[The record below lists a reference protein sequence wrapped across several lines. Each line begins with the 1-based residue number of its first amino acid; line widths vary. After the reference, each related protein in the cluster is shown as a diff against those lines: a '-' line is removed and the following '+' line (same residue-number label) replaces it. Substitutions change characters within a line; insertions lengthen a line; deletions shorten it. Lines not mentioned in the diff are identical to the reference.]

1 MNLKMKANMNTLK
14 ISIKTARDGKSVIML
29 GGKKVTTSKTGAGL
43 EAVVE
48 FHYRKITGVK
58 APYSMI
64 VGETGINEPA
74 PSEKFNINQRFDF
87 VEKLV
92 GMVADSVQPSAII
105 TGEGGLGKTYTVV
118 KTLES
123 KGYKDISD
131 LADFEVGTIINA
143 RKCFTM
149 VKGYS
154 TPKGLYRTL
163 FENNKSIIVFDDCDS
178 VLKDPVAL
186 NLLKSA
192 LDSYGK
198 RIISWNADM
207 KDEDLPRSFNFEGRV
222 IFISNMDDGRID
234 QAIRSRSMMI
244 DLSMNADQKIE
255 RMETIAQSPDFLPE
269 YSAEI
274 KADALALIRSIKE
287 EVKEISLRTLI
298 SVAKVRASNKEWK
311 ELAEYM
317 LVA

>member
-1 MNLKMKANMNTLK
+1 MKAKMNTLK
-14 ISIKTARDGKSVIML
+14 ISIKTARDGKSIIML
-29 GGKKVTTSKTGAGL
+29 GDKKVTTSKTGRGL

-92 GMVADSVQPSAII
+92 GMVADGVQPSAII
-105 TGEGGLGKTYTVV
+105 TGEGGLGKTYTVT
-118 KTLES
+118 KTLETR
-123 KGYKDISD
+123 GYKDISD

-163 FENNKSIIVFDDCDS
+163 FENNKSIIV
-178 VLKDPVAL
+178 
-186 NLLKSA
+186 N
-192 LDSYGK
+192 
-198 RIISWNADM
+198 
-207 KDEDLPRSFNFEGRV
+207 
-222 IFISNMDDGRID
+222 
-234 QAIRSRSMMI
+234 
-244 DLSMNADQKIE
+244 
-255 RMETIAQSPDFLPE
+255 
-269 YSAEI
+269 
-274 KADALALIRSIKE
+274 
-287 EVKEISLRTLI
+287 
-298 SVAKVRASNKEWK
+298 
-311 ELAEYM
+311 
-317 LVA
+317 

>member
-1 MNLKMKANMNTLK
+1 MNTLK
-14 ISIKTARDGKSVIML
+14 ISVKTARDGKSIIML
-29 GGKKVTTSKTGAGL
+29 GDKKVTTAKTGVSL

-48 FHYRKITGVK
+48 FHYRKITGVR
-58 APYSMI
+58 APYSQI

-74 PSEKFNINQRFDF
+74 LSEKFNINQRFDF

-118 KTLES
+118 KTLEA
-123 KGYKDISD
+123 KGYVDISD
-131 LADFEVGTIINA
+131 LADFEVGAIINA

-178 VLKDPVAL
+178 VLKDPIAL

-207 KDEDLPRSFNFEGRV
+207 KDEDLPRSFEFSGRV
-222 IFISNMDDGRID
+222 IFISNMHDGRID

-244 DLSMNADQKIE
+244 DLSMNSDQKIQ
-255 RMETIAQSPDFLPE
+255 RMETIALSPDFLPE
-269 YSAEI
+269 YSVEI
-274 KADALALIRSIKE
+274 KNDALTLIREIKE
-287 EVKEISLRTLI
+287 DIKEISLRTLI
-298 SVAKVRASNKEWK
+298 SVAKVRASNREWRD
-311 ELAEYM
+311 LATYM
-317 LVA
+317 LVS